1 MHIMLLGVVCVVLV
15 TKGKVSN
22 FFWGAINSL
31 LYGLF
36 AYAYG
41 YAGDAQ
47 LNLFYYLPLQVA
59 KLRVLLYY
67 FCCFIPYWK

>member
-1 MHIMLLGVVCVVLV
+1 V
-15 TKGKVSN
+15 
-22 FFWGAINSL
+22 NSV

-47 LNLFYYLPLQVA
+47 LNLFFFTPVQVCA
-59 KLRVLLYY
+59 RV
-67 FCCFIPYWK
+67 CVCVSV